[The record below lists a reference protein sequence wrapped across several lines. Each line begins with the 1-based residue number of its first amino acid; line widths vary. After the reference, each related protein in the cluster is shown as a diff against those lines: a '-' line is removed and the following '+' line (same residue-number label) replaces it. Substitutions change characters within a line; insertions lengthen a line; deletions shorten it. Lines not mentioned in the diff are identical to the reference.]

1 VKKYLGISGDYQY
14 RAIHEGIFIQ
24 RVWHLNKIYLVDEKF
39 DVKSNDIV
47 LEVGCGSGNL
57 LSKMAKRALLVTG
70 VDISQAS
77 IDFAKQQCLGSDNV
91 NFQVGSI
98 SEMELPDSYYSKVV
112 CQEVIEH
119 LFEGQI
125 DQLMSKS
132 YKALKPGGQFLI
144 TTPNYSSLWP
154 LIEYVMD
161 KLKLSPPMA
170 DHQHVTRFN
179 MKKLKKLAYL
189 VSISCN

>member
-1 VKKYLGISGDYQY
+1 MKIYLGISGDYQY

-39 DVKSNDIV
+39 DVKSSDIV

-77 IDFAKQQCLGSDNV
+77 IDFAKQQCLGSNNV

-112 CQEVIEH
+112 CHEVIEH
-119 LFEGQI
+119 LFE
-125 DQLMSKS
+125 
-132 YKALKPGGQFLI
+132 
-144 TTPNYSSLWP
+144 
-154 LIEYVMD
+154 
-161 KLKLSPPMA
+161 
-170 DHQHVTRFN
+170 
-179 MKKLKKLAYL
+179 
-189 VSISCN
+189 